1 MWFGWATQNMPCIF
15 HTTILPERVEI
26 YITYVFL
33 LLHNLIWSVQVKA
46 APKQRSQTLD
56 SLFANMKEQR
66 MRVLSKQQM
75 PRGGQNAQ
83 RQGARQ
89 QQQQRFRGAVRA
101 TGTYR
106 TNY

>member
-1 MWFGWATQNMPCIF
+1 MPCIF
-15 HTTILPERVEI
+15 HTTISPKWVGDI
-26 YITYVFL
+26 YYIYFPFAAQSDL
-33 LLHNLIWSVQVKA
+33 ECVQVKA
-46 APKQRSQTLD
+46 APKQRPQTLD